1 MEKRFP
7 SPLSCIQRR
16 QRISALL

>member
-16 QRISALL
+16 QRISSLL